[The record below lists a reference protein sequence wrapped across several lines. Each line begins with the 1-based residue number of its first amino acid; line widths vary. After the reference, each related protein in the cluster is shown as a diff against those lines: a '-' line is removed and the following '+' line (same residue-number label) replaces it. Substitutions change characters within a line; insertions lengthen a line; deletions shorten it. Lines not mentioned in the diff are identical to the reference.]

1 MDNPH
6 SASTDRDH
14 ETRPPGEPPVQ
25 GPQAG
30 SAPHERTWA
39 MFCHLAAFSALL
51 RVPLGI
57 IAGPLVVWLIRRKD
71 SAFVDRHGKAAVN
84 FQLSML
90 AYGVGLLIIGRLI
103 FRSLMVVFAEHGQ
116 PAADVLRRFSLASFR
131 APFGLGIARVYL
143 PILAILVVLDVVCT
157 IVAAV
162 RANAGR
168 HYRYPLAIPF
178 IR

>member
-1 MDNPH
+1 MDGSPR
-6 SASTDRDH
+6 SAGSDRPDPAH
-14 ETRPPGEPPVQ
+14 EPPVQ
-25 GPQAG
+25 GPHAETA
-30 SAPHERTWA
+30 SHERTWA

-57 IAGPLVVWLIRRKD
+57 IAGPLVVWLIKRKE

-84 FQLSML
+84 FQLSILVYAVALVLLGRML
-90 AYGVGLLIIGRLI
+90 LGLFCGAHAGVGPD
-103 FRSLMVVFAEHGQ
+103 FAES
-116 PAADVLRRFSLASFR
+116 LRHVGLFRHR
-131 APFGLGIARVYL
+131 APLGLGFAYVCL
-143 PILAILVVLDVVCT
+143 PALAVLVVLDIVCT